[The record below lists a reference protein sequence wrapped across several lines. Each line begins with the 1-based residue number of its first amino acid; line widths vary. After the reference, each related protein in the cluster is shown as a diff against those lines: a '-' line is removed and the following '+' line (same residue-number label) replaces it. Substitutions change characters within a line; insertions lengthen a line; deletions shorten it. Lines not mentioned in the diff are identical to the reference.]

1 MNREGSENIL
11 FSRRQQTYP
20 NGDERER
27 VARARQAAEALFT
40 PKQPTEPEP
49 ASATPTADEQL
60 ARKPRIFAIAPPAP
74 AQPVP
79 SAVEPARRPPR
90 RSRGIPEAQ
99 HARIRTWVE
108 YGMTAAEVAEV
119 YGAAI
124 GEIER
129 ILRKA

>member
-1 MNREGSENIL
+1 L

-27 VARARQAAEALFT
+27 LARAREAAEALFT
-40 PKQPTEPEP
+40 PKPPTEAEP

-60 ARKPRIFAIAPPAP
+60 ARRPRIFAIVPPAP
-74 AQPVP
+74 AQPAQ
-79 SAVEPARRPPR
+79 SALAPARRPPR
-90 RSRGIPEAQ
+90 RPRGIPKAQ

-129 ILRKA
+129 ILRTA